1 MGKIK
6 QGILG
11 GFKGKVGTVIG
22 ASWNG
27 IAYMRGLPQSIKNPK
42 TAAQQAQRAFFAEVQ
57 DLVGQL
63 TYEQLRF
70 LFPNPEKEMSRR
82 NAMVKQLAALP
93 VVEEGTKHVDLANL
107 GTIGNA
113 PTADLPDVTVTASR
127 SSLNIT
133 WNKEN
138 DWRTAHADEYPTIF
152 VANVTRTKI
161 FLVHSTVVIGASACA
176 VRQSFSL
183 SHVMLRLEREAVMV
197 TSGNS
202 AVGALPMVVRLA
214 KLTCMAPFSTTLAA
228 ESCCTRAFRRDMPL
242 AELGN
247 RKTSCS

>member
-93 VVEEGTKHVDLANL
+93 VVEEGAKHVDLANL

-113 PTADLPDVTVTASR
+113 PTADLPEVTVTASR

-133 WNKEN
+133 WDKEN

-152 VANVTRTKI
+152 VANVTRKKI
-161 FLVHSTVVIGASACA
+161 FLVHSTVVIGAFGE
-176 VRQSFSL
+176 QSFSSEFAAYGIGSDEYVGFML
-183 SHVMLRLEREAVMV
+183 ATGATTAPHGFGTMGVM
-197 TSGNS
+197 
-202 AVGALPMVVRLA
+202 
-214 KLTCMAPFSTTLAA
+214 
-228 ESCCTRAFRRDMPL
+228 TRPARPPKK
-242 AELGN
+242 N
-247 RKTSCS
+247 T